1 MPQHPQLSGQGRK
14 NGAVQAPSEF
24 TLGFER
30 IVQAL
35 GLASQSDLAI
45 TLDIRQSSISDAK
58 RRGVIPGEWALKLYR
73 NFGLNP
79 RWVYDGLPPVFLTK
93 PSPSGPEDAGWDQPA
108 AESSFLLRYQPESLL
123 AMRVEDASME
133 PLIHRDAYVGVNTR
147 DKTPVDGGLFGL
159 MLPME
164 GFCVRRLRQ
173 ENRKPLV
180 LVTADNA
187 SIKAQHLA
195 TDALAGAMLGRV
207 VWVMHRP

>member
-1 MPQHPQLSGQGRK
+1 MPPHTKSSGTGVNNGTVQGS
-14 NGAVQAPSEF
+14 SEF

-73 NFGLNP
+73 RFGLNP

-93 PSPSGPEDAGWDQPA
+93 PSSPGVEGAGWNQPPQEA
-108 AESSFLLRYQPESLL
+108 SFLLRYQPESLL

-133 PLIHRDAYVGVNTR
+133 PLIHRDAYVGVNTS
-147 DKTPVDGGLFGL
+147 DKTPVDGALFGL
-159 MLPME
+159 MLPLE
-164 GFCVRRLRQ
+164 GFCVRRLRLEQ
-173 ENRKPLV
+173 RKPLV
-180 LVTADNA
+180 RVTADNA
-187 SIKAQHLA
+187 AIKAQHLA
-195 TDALAGAMLGRV
+195 ADALAGAMLGRV

>member
-1 MPQHPQLSGQGRK
+1 MSQHTKLPGPGGK
-14 NGAVQAPSEF
+14 NGAVQSPSEF
-24 TLGFER
+24 TLGYER
-30 IVQAL
+30 ITQAL
-35 GLASQSDLAI
+35 GLSSQSDLAI
-45 TLDIRQSSISDAK
+45 TLEIRQSSISDAK

-73 NFGLNP
+73 RFGLNP

-93 PSPSGPEDAGWDQPA
+93 PSASGAQEADWSASPQ
-108 AESSFLLRYQPESLL
+108 ESSFLLRYPPESLL

-164 GFCVRRLRQ
+164 GFCVRRLRL
-173 ENRKPLV
+173 ENRKPVV